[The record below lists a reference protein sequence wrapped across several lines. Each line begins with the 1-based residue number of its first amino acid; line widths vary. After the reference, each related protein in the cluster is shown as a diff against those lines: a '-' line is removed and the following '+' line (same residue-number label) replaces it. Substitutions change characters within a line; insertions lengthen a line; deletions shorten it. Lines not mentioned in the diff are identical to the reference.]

1 MIGITTAIIYDKRIL
16 RKDGTYAV
24 KLRITYFRDQKYYP
38 INVSLTPDEWDKV
51 HSEKPRKEHKAH
63 LLYFNEIEQKA
74 LAIIKDMTVFSF
86 PAFEKKFNQKPK
98 KDVDTISLFE
108 TYIEQ
113 LKKES
118 RIGTADSY
126 NWALTSI
133 KNFIATKNRKKL
145 RFADVT
151 PELLDEYETWMIGK
165 GNSKTTIGIYLRSL
179 RTIINNAIADGY
191 LDKDAYPFGKR
202 KYQIPSGKNTK
213 KALKMADIAA
223 IINYKTTSRFQER
236 ARDLWVFSYLCNG
249 ANMKDI
255 AKLKYKNI
263 EGSKINFIRSKTE
276 RSTKQ
281 DLKSISAFLL
291 PETLAIIEKWGDTNH
306 DPENYIFGIIDKEDS
321 PERVYAKVKQTFR
334 RINEHMKKIGTD
346 LGIDIKLTT
355 YSARHSFATALKRSG
370 APTEFISESLGHK
383 DLKTTE
389 NYLDSFEDDMK
400 ESYQKQLLNFT
411 KKEKTDNSGQL

>member
-1 MIGITTAIIYDKRIL
+1 MIGLSTAIIQDKRIL
-16 RKDGTYAV
+16 HKDGSYAV

-38 INVSLTPDEWDKV
+38 INVSLTTDEWYKV

-86 PAFEKKFNQKPK
+86 SAFEKKFNQKPK
-98 KDVDTISLFE
+98 KDTDTISLFE

-118 RIGTADSY
+118 RIGTAESY
-126 NWALTSI
+126 NCALTSI
-133 KNFIATKNRKKL
+133 KSFIGTKRRKKL
-145 RFADVT
+145 NFADVT
-151 PELLDEYETWMIGK
+151 PELLDEYEQWMLDK
-165 GNSKTTIGIYLRSL
+165 GNSKTTIGIYTRSL
-179 RTIINNAIADGY
+179 RTIINNAIANGY

-213 KALKMADIAA
+213 RALKMVDIAR
-223 IINYKTTSRFQER
+223 IVNYQTTSRFQDR

-263 EGSKINFIRSKTE
+263 IGGKIHFIRSKTE

-291 PETLAIIEKWGDTNH
+291 PETLEIIRKWGNKDS
-306 DPENYIFGIIDKEDS
+306 DPENYIFWILDKDDG
-321 PERVYAKVKQTFR
+321 PEKVYIKVKQTFR
-334 RINEHMKKIGTD
+334 RINKHMKKIGTD
-346 LGIDIKLTT
+346 LGIETKLTT

-400 ESYQKQLLNFT
+400 ESYQKQLLNFNA
-411 KKEKTDNSGQL
+411 K